1 MRTPKIIAAVCATL
15 MLSACM
21 SYGTKVDPAQAAQFR
36 KGITT
41 EADIIAALGE
51 PNQRSTMADGR
62 SAIAYMRLEGR
73 PSAALFIPIVGPF
86 VGKAE
91 SRATAVRFV
100 FDANGRLAETTTET
114 STMSG
119 GAFGN

>member
-1 MRTPKIIAAVCATL
+1 MRVSPIITAVCATL

-21 SYGTKVDPAQAAQFR
+21 SFGTKVDPAQAAQFR
-36 KGITT
+36 KGIDT
-41 EADIIAALGE
+41 EANIIAALGE

-62 SAIAYMRLEGR
+62 TTIAYLRLEGR

-91 SRATAVRFV
+91 SRSTAVRFV
-100 FDANGRLAETTTET
+100 FGADGRLAETTTET
-114 STMSG
+114 STITG